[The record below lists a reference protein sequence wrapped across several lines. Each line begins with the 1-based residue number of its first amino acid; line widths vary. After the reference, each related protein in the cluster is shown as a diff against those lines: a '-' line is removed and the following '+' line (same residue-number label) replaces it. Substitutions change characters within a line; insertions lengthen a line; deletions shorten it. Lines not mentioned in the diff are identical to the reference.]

1 MSVKEEVR
9 ELSAEPSDDDSEKV
23 RSCGM
28 VVVLGCEI
36 VKYSGS
42 ASVFVAK
49 SMVEVVRVKGCC
61 GGLR

>member
-1 MSVKEEVR
+1 MKEEVR
-9 ELSAEPSDDDSEKV
+9 ELSAEPRDEEKEGL
-23 RSCGM
+23 RSRGM
-28 VVVLGCEI
+28 VVVFGCEM

-49 SMVEVVRVKGCC
+49 SKVEVARVKRCC